1 MLTEGGKMMK
11 KLNLTII
18 IGAIVISLGY
28 VAITGLTTK
37 AKEANFTIHIRAY
50 DITIPEATIE
60 GVQIKNV
67 RQFNVINE
75 PSNLIVRKGTK
86 VNINIINESP
96 ISENFSIDG
105 YEEVNWTLKSKETK
119 SFSFIA
125 NKVGSYTIW
134 CNLHP
139 KNIHL
144 PGTFSVIE

>member
-1 MLTEGGKMMK
+1 MKVKMLTI
-11 KLNLTII
+11 TII
-18 IGAIVISLGY
+18 LVGAISAVMLMGQSK
-28 VAITGLTTK
+28 TKQTTD
-37 AKEANFTIHIRAY
+37 FTVYIRAY
-50 DITIPEATIE
+50 DTNIPEATIE

-75 PSNLIVRKGTK
+75 PSDLVVRKGTT
-86 VNINIINESP
+86 VNVRIINESP

-105 YEEVNWTLKSKETK
+105 YNDVNWTLKAKETK
-119 SFSFIA
+119 EFSFVA